1 MPKGVSWKL
10 RVKRVF
16 GRGEGEVRRA
26 RLSWWREAVRDCF
39 PPGGGGR
46 RLVRG
51 IKRVGMN
58 WGVFTFDISCD
69 RSFRRWAWM
78 M

>member
-39 PPGGGGR
+39 PPGGGGEDVSEGDEEGGDE
-46 RLVRG
+46 LG
-51 IKRVGMN
+51 
-58 WGVFTFDISCD
+58 GVYV
-69 RSFRRWAWM
+69 
-78 M
+78 

>member
-1 MPKGVSWKL
+1 M

-46 RLVRG
+46 MLVRG
-51 IKRVGMN
+51 DEEGGDELG
-58 WGVFTFDISCD
+58 GVYV
-69 RSFRRWAWM
+69 
-78 M
+78 